1 MTKASNKQLLD
12 RERMDQFINEKLSPS
27 VTLLR
32 ELVDY
37 GVDLLSKCSERGGS
51 LADLIIIGHFFKH
64 AITMLDAVEIQLSRG
79 AVFAAG
85 VSARSM
91 LESYIYLEWL
101 LKTDTEKRAR
111 QFYVWHLRQKRL
123 WARRAIK
130 GTPENAHFQKNLD
143 KLSTFDDPINRAEIE
158 VEAKKQDADINRI
171 LTNQNN
177 KSINEDFPSDACKS
191 LPVSSSK

>member
-12 RERMDQFINEKLSPS
+12 RERMDQFINKKLSPFI
-27 VTLLR
+27 TLLR

-37 GVDLLSKCSERGGS
+37 GVDLLNRCSERGGS

-64 AITMLDAVEIQLSRG
+64 ALTMLDAVEIQLSRG

-101 LKTDTEKRAR
+101 LTADTEKRAR

-130 GTPENAHFQKNLD
+130 GTLENAHFQKHLD
-143 KLSTFDDPINRAEIE
+143 TLSTFNNPINRAKTE
-158 VEAKKQDADINRI
+158 VEAKKQEADITRI
-171 LTNQNN
+171 LTNRNN
-177 KSINEDFPSDACKS
+177 KSIARYIN
-191 LPVSSSK
+191 